1 MTFLRICLI
10 LTLLLETTYCFGQN
24 KAKALLKMGEGRQS
38 FLKKDYWRA
47 LDLFRQA
54 SENDAY
60 NLMISYRIG
69 ETQYALKHYAIA
81 KRYLLQVEEVDP
93 NLDPELPLMLG
104 YTHHRLGEV
113 EVAKEYYRTYRNNH
127 SDSKGELVNIKALID
142 QCDYAAEMMMKPL
155 DVDIKNLG
163 HSVNSRNDDYA
174 PSVTSDGR
182 LLVFTSRRPGTS
194 NAVDEHGDYR
204 YFEDIYFS
212 EWDEQS
218 GEWEPAERFSENV
231 NSPTHDAVLSLSP
244 DGKELYVYKNDL
256 DRAGDIFV
264 SRFTGNWSVPEKLPR
279 PINTS
284 YFESSVSIT
293 ADGSTMYFISERP
306 SGMGRGD
313 IYRSQKNG
321 KDSWSKPE
329 NLGEVVNTPGDEK
342 FVFIHPNGNTLF
354 FASNGH
360 LTMGSYDIFRSEFKD
375 GSWNI
380 PVNLGY
386 PINTVNEESTF
397 SMTADNKKLLISA
410 EYTDGMGE
418 RDIYEVDLSHTD
430 ILHSLNI
437 DSELLK
443 STSNVV
449 IYGMI
454 SDGMND
460 KPIVFQDLKVMDS
473 NTGSMVFE
481 TRTDKRGN
489 YEVTVQRGGHYIL
502 EIKNIEGL
510 VKEVKVNL
518 KGMDPLYSEHREDI
532 IF

>member
-1 MTFLRICLI
+1 
-10 LTLLLETTYCFGQN
+10 
-24 KAKALLKMGEGRQS
+24 
-38 FLKKDYWRA
+38 
-47 LDLFRQA
+47 
-54 SENDAY
+54 
-60 NLMISYRIG
+60 
-69 ETQYALKHYAIA
+69 
-81 KRYLLQVEEVDP
+81 
-93 NLDPELPLMLG
+93 
-104 YTHHRLGEV
+104 
-113 EVAKEYYRTYRNNH
+113 
-127 SDSKGELVNIKALID
+127 
-142 QCDYAAEMMMKPL
+142 
-155 DVDIKNLG
+155 
-163 HSVNSRNDDYA
+163 
-174 PSVTSDGR
+174 
-182 LLVFTSRRPGTS
+182 
-194 NAVDEHGDYR
+194 
-204 YFEDIYFS
+204 
-212 EWDEQS
+212 
-218 GEWEPAERFSENV
+218 
-231 NSPTHDAVLSLSP
+231 
-244 DGKELYVYKNDL
+244 
-256 DRAGDIFV
+256 
-264 SRFTGNWSVPEKLPR
+264 
-279 PINTS
+279 
-284 YFESSVSIT
+284 
-293 ADGSTMYFISERP
+293 
-306 SGMGRGD
+306 
-313 IYRSQKNG
+313 
-321 KDSWSKPE
+321 
-329 NLGEVVNTPGDEK
+329 
-342 FVFIHPNGNTLF
+342 VFIHPNGNTLF

-360 LTMGSYDIFRSEFKD
+360 LTMGSYDIFRSEIKD

-502 EIKNIEGL
+502 EIKNREGL